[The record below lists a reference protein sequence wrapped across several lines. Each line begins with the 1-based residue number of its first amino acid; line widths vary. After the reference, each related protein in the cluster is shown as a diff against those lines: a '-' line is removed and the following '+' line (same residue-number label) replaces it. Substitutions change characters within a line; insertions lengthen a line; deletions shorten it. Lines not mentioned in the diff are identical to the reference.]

1 MVAQI
6 MPQPQ
11 QQSLLMVHAGAT
23 KVNRE
28 FLRSLPIPQAT
39 KTHKPVSHALI
50 VNYLE
55 ETLSFRQMSIVR
67 EEFAV
72 TPDGMK
78 CFGLLELNY
87 ELKNVRFAIG
97 FRNSNDKS
105 MRLAMTVGY
114 KVFVCDNMAFKGDFT
129 PILAK
134 HSGKLELESLVSY
147 GVDRIQ
153 RNFEPLKQQINQWT
167 GYSLSDK
174 ETKEIIYDAFLCS
187 KLEIPRHLMPKVHKH
202 YFEPSYEEFKPR
214 NLWSLS
220 NAFTSS
226 FKELAPV
233 KQYQVTAKL
242 SDFIEACK
250 APF

>member
-6 MPQPQ
+6 PPQPQ
-11 QQSLLMVHAGAT
+11 QQSVLLAHAGAT

-39 KTHKPVSHALI
+39 KTHKPVAHAVI
-50 VNYLE
+50 VEFLE
-55 ETLSFRQMSIVR
+55 ETLSFRQMKIVR

-87 ELKNVRFAIG
+87 ELRNVRFAIG

-114 KVFVCDNMAFKGDFT
+114 RVIICDNMAFQGDFT
-129 PILAK
+129 PVLAK

-153 RNFEPLKQQINQWT
+153 RNFEPLKKQINDWMLYPLAT
-167 GYSLSDK
+167 G
-174 ETKEIIYDAFLCS
+174 EAKEIIYDAFLCS
-187 KLEIPRHLMPKVHKH
+187 KLEIPRHLLTKVHQH
-202 YFEPSYEEFKPR
+202 YFEPQYEEFKGR

-220 NAFTSS
+220 NAFTSA
-226 FKELAPV
+226 FKELLPI

-242 SDFIEACK
+242 GDFVEACK

>member
-1 MVAQI
+1 MVAQNL
-6 MPQPQ
+6 PQPQ
-11 QQSLLMVHAGAT
+11 QQSVLLAQAGT
-23 KVNRE
+23 HKVNRE
-28 FLRSLPIPQAT
+28 LLRSLPIPQAT

-50 VNYLE
+50 VDYLE
-55 ETLSFRQMSIVR
+55 ETISFRQMRIVN
-67 EEFAV
+67 EEFAI
-72 TPDGMK
+72 TTDGMK

-87 ELKNVRFAIG
+87 ELNNVRFAIG

-114 KVFVCDNMAFKGDFT
+114 RVLVCSNMAFKGDFT
-129 PILAK
+129 PVLAK
-134 HSGKLELESLVSY
+134 HSGKLELESLISY

-153 RNFEPLKQQINQWT
+153 RNFEPLHQQINTWKH
-167 GYSLSDK
+167 YPLSDREAK
-174 ETKEIIYDAFLCS
+174 ELIYDAFLGS
-187 KLEIPRHLMPKVHKH
+187 KLEIPRHLLPRVHEH
-202 YFEPSYEEFKPR
+202 YFEPQYEEFKGR

-233 KQYQVTAKL
+233 KQYQVTGKL
-242 SDFIEACK
+242 SEFLEANT

>member
-1 MVAQI
+1 MVAQ
-6 MPQPQ
+6 MTQPPQP
-11 QQSLLMVHAGAT
+11 SVLLAHAGAH

-50 VNYLE
+50 VDYLQ
-55 ETLSFRQMSIVR
+55 ETLSFRQMSIVQ
-67 EEFAV
+67 EEFAI

-87 ELKNVRFAIG
+87 ELKDVRFAIG

-114 KVFVCDNMAFKGDFT
+114 RVFICDNMAFKGDFT
-129 PILAK
+129 PVFAK
-134 HSGKLELESLVSY
+134 HSGKLELESLVSF
-147 GVDRIQ
+147 GVDKIQ
-153 RNFEPLKQQINQWT
+153 RNFEPLKKQIYDWEN
-167 GYSLSDK
+167 YSLNDK
-174 ETKEIIYDAFLCS
+174 EAKEIIYDAFLGS
-187 KLEIPRHLMPKVHKH
+187 KLAIPRHLMPKVHKL
-202 YFEPSYEEFKPR
+202 YFEPQLEEFKPR

-242 SDFIEACK
+242 SDFIEANK